1 MKFIGQ
7 YIQSLIAR
15 FRNDVYL
22 EKVASDS
29 VEGSPDSDTFL
40 ALKSGKVVR
49 TAGGGGGGGNN
60 TVFKRND
67 NTYPTSVSDFTQSGV
82 TYDFVLNQVNST
94 NVRLSVLNEQQ
105 TGIFFE
111 NFTRATQ
118 LTFNISNLQFRD
130 SSSSIISDST
140 NYLIGS
146 TTTIWQ
152 ANCKGL
158 SATLNNLSGG
168 TISSGTLSFTNRSS
182 SQTFGS
188 STINIET
195 SDLVSG
201 NLLNFRDSLPE
212 ADVDLYYPDD
222 DNPSSSDGWSDGKK
236 TLRFTVTIND
246 GVSSDTEFKEFD
258 FFNKYYHGVDANATL
273 TGNYSSNSGSG
284 SIFYLAQ
291 DPFATTSVSV
301 NQSFSTTGTQYY
313 HLAYPYRYGA
323 KTSFQ
328 IDGGPA
334 TSLFEVNNN
343 LTVVNQYGYSERYY
357 HYRTG
362 NAFTDA
368 GPFTITIS

>member
-15 FRNDVYL
+15 FRGDVYL

-49 TAGGGGGGGNN
+49 TAGGTGGGNN

-82 TYDFVLNQVNST
+82 TYDFVLNQVNTT

-111 NFTRATQ
+111 NMSRSTQ
-118 LTFNISNLQFRD
+118 LTFKISKLHLRN
-130 SSSSIISDST
+130 SGNSNVSDST

-146 TTTIWQ
+146 TTTVWQ
-152 ANCKGL
+152 ANCKGF

-168 TISSGTLSFTNRSS
+168 TISSGTLTFTNRSS

-195 SDLVSG
+195 SDLTSG
-201 NLLNFRDSLPE
+201 NLSNFRDGLPE
-212 ADVDLYYPDD
+212 ADVDIYYPNDTTW
-222 DNPSSSDGWSDGKK
+222 SSGKK

-258 FFNKYYHGVDANATL
+258 FYNKFYHGTDSNATL
-273 TGNYSSNSGSG
+273 TGDYSSNSGSG
-284 SIFYLAQ
+284 SIFNLAQ

-301 NQSFSTTGTQYY
+301 NQSFTTSGTQYY

-334 TSLFEVNNN
+334 TALFEVNNN